1 MAEFLPDAIIER
13 LRSAEAVTVLT
24 GASISAESGIPTFR
38 SANTGLWRNYDPTE
52 LATPQAFMRNPQLV
66 WSWYSYRRKIANEAE
81 PNKAHYA
88 LVDLEQYYPRF
99 TLITQNVDGLH
110 WRAGS
115 RNMLE
120 LHGNITRVRCFDCAM
135 YADVW
140 EEDEENGPPVCAACG
155 GFLRPDV
162 LWFGEGLPSRELN
175 LAYQA
180 AQSCDIFLCIGTS
193 AMVQPAA
200 SLPLMALRKGALVI
214 EINLEDTAL
223 SDMVHYSLHGSAG
236 ILLPQL
242 TEMILTGG
250 RTREESV

>member
-1 MAEFLPDAIIER
+1 MAEFLPESIIER
-13 LRSAEAVTVLT
+13 LRKAKTMAVLT
-24 GASISAESGIPTFR
+24 GAGISAESGIPTFR
-38 SANTGLWRNYDPTE
+38 SAQTGLWRNYDPTE
-52 LATPQAFMRNPQLV
+52 LATPQAFMRNPGLV
-66 WSWYSYRRKIANEAE
+66 WKWYSYRRKLANEAE
-81 PNKAHYA
+81 PNNAHYA
-88 LVDLEQYYPRF
+88 LVDLEQHYPHF

-120 LHGNITRVRCFDCAM
+120 LHGNISRVRCFDCAM

-140 EEDEENGPPVCAACG
+140 EEDEEKNPPVCAACG

-162 LWFGEGLPSRELN
+162 LWFGEGLPSRELA

-180 AQSCDIFLCIGTS
+180 AQSCDVFLCIGTS

-242 TEMILTGG
+242 AEMILAGG
-250 RTREESV
+250 RTHEESV